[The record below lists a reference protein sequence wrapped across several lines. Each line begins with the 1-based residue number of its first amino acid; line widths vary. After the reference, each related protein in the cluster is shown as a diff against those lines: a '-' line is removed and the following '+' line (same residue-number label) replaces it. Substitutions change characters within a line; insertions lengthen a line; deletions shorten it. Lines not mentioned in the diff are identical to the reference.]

1 MANKK
6 KTEAMFKEQNLTS
19 AHQGENTN
27 KETPALDFFENYY
40 RRDLKEDPNLSF
52 MAILF
57 GKEHL
62 PKKDAQDATGL
73 SNRMF
78 NLIFD
83 EQYHP
88 IFRMIKTDMAA
99 NLALAKHLEREDL
112 LPHQRAICELLW
124 KRMRYH
130 SMGEILEQIEFLTGR
145 WIEYDYPQ
153 DEAFCGGAYDIN
165 VDELENA
172 MELLLVHIMDIN
184 EKKEV

>member
-1 MANKK
+1 MAKVIK
-6 KTEAMFKEQNLTS
+6 PEAMLKEQNLTF
-19 AHQGENTN
+19 AQQGVNTN
-27 KETPALDFFENYY
+27 KETPALDFFGEYLQ
-40 RRDLKEDPNLSF
+40 RDLKEDPNLSF
-52 MAILF
+52 MAIVL
-57 GKEHL
+57 GKERL
-62 PKKDAQDATGL
+62 PKKDVQDATGL
-73 SNRMF
+73 SNRKY
-78 NLIFD
+78 NQIFD
-83 EQYHP
+83 EQFHP
-88 IFRMIKTDMAA
+88 SIRKMKTDVSA
-99 NLALAKHLEREDL
+99 NLVLAKHLEREDL

-130 SMGEILEQIEFLTGR
+130 SMGEILEQIEVLTGR